1 MYACIHWPPEKE
13 AVKKEMPEVRRV
25 YLQVLWKAYYFFWH
39 YTGWRG
45 VFKFLAKVF
54 SFLLTLLPVL
64 ILLIKDG
71 HSISHM
77 LGRLFPF
84 IPPVSSITII
94 SR

>member
-1 MYACIHWPPEKE
+1 MS
-13 AVKKEMPEVRRV
+13 EVRRV
-25 YLQVLWKAYYFFWH
+25 YIQVPWEVYDCFWH

-45 VFKFLAKVF
+45 VFKILAKVS
-54 SFLLTLLPVL
+54 SFLLKLLPVTV
-64 ILLIKDG
+64 LLIKDG

-94 SR
+94 SK